1 MTRNTTTHKGITNT
15 MTRNTMTPT
24 THTQIAEAVK
34 DAMKTPT
41 FEKLQWVERRPDGH
55 YQALQ
60 FFNNDY
66 GVSVVFGPFN
76 YSDNNT
82 YEMAVIKRNADQRQG
97 WEITYQTP
105 ITSDVV
111 GYATPE
117 QITKYMQEIATYSKN
132 QYEENPH
139 NHNAE

>member
-1 MTRNTTTHKGITNT
+1 MEHK
-15 MTRNTMTPT
+15 
-24 THTQIAEAVK
+24 QIAMNVK
-34 DAMKTPT
+34 DAMQAPT
-41 FEKLQWVERRPDGH
+41 FEKLQWVQRRPDGH

-66 GVSVVFGPFN
+66 GVSVVFGPHN

-82 YEMAVIKRNADQRQG
+82 YEMAVIKRNADHYHG

-105 ITSDVV
+105 ITFDVIA
-111 GYATPE
+111 YATPE
-117 QITKYMQEIATYSKN
+117 KITAYMQEIVTYKNN